1 MRMYDTTCQHGLLE
15 MIPMVYSAETISA
28 SEGVSDRVVESD
40 NNLYHSR
47 TEYKVIGKKHKHMDE
62 SAYIRNCSD
71 RRQR

>member
-1 MRMYDTTCQHGLLE
+1 
-15 MIPMVYSAETISA
+15 MVYSAETISA